1 MKYEMREQ
9 VSDSSEAS
17 SSCESEY
24 AGETSHVFD
33 SIDQIDDDCGSNVC
47 SNQQDDSSHFDHPGP
62 NELLNLPSIINHD
75 DNLDRQ
81 FDLMGSSP
89 IPAIVENDLEDLS
102 FSDIDV
108 LGNSTINFDNLS
120 SGGSDESEQKLP
132 SMSNFLF
139 CANAIIARHGTSDAA
154 ANNWFKLIRTTF
166 PESTIPSYKTLKR
179 NYHVVKD
186 NEENFIR
193 ISGQGKRWQL
203 DFVSELRNIVVLN
216 ILETFSFSL
225 TRDINTDLKIRDP
238 FNHEMQ
244 TMTIQLLLNSDGMDA
259 FKSNAKSL
267 WPVWLAI
274 ADLPPVKRFMF
285 KNITL
290 G

>member
-1 MKYEMREQ
+1 MREH

-33 SIDQIDDDCGSNVC
+33 SIDQIDDDCG
-47 SNQQDDSSHFDHPGP
+47 
-62 NELLNLPSIINHD
+62 
-75 DNLDRQ
+75 
-81 FDLMGSSP
+81 
-89 IPAIVENDLEDLS
+89 

-108 LGNSTINFDNLS
+108 LGNSTIIFDNLR
-120 SGGSDESEQKLP
+120 SGGSDDSEQKLP

-154 ANNWFKLIRTTF
+154 ANNWFKLIRTAF
-166 PESTIPSYKTLKR
+166 PERTIPSYKTLKR

-203 DFVSELRNIVVLN
+203 DFVSELRNIVVSN
-216 ILETFSFSL
+216 ILETFSL
-225 TRDINTDLKIRDP
+225 TYT
-238 FNHEMQ
+238 
-244 TMTIQLLLNSDGMDA
+244 
-259 FKSNAKSL
+259 
-267 WPVWLAI
+267 
-274 ADLPPVKRFMF
+274 
-285 KNITL
+285 
-290 G
+290 